1 MKTVLHSSLLER
13 AIPLNEQVYSLI
25 REAIASGRVKAG
37 ERITE
42 RELAAKLDVSPTP
55 VREALFCLAQE
66 GLIERRGPR
75 GVYVKELPVAMLP
88 EMVYMAAALR
98 GVAVRFAAQK
108 MTEEE
113 LEELYDVLEQAREVY
128 TTRPKDAAETLQ
140 ALSEKFHLLINKG
153 CRNEVL
159 TNFLATLQVFGRSLR
174 VRVIQ
179 TRLDL
184 DLDYLIRGYHE
195 HLAIAKALSAR
206 DGDLAEK
213 LMREHTLRTGTAF
226 TEALKN
232 EMGF

>member
-1 MKTVLHSSLLER
+1 MIQPSLLER

-25 REAIASGRVKAG
+25 REAIASGVIKAG

-75 GVYVKELPVAMLP
+75 SVYVKDMPLAAFP
-88 EMVYMAAALR
+88 EIVYIWAALR
-98 GVAVRFAAQK
+98 GVAARFAAQK

-113 LEELYDVLEQAREVY
+113 LEELHAVLEQAREVY
-128 TTRPKDAAETLQ
+128 TSRPKDAAETLQ
-140 ALSEKFHLLINKG
+140 ALSERFHLLINKG

-159 TNFLATLQVFGRSLR
+159 VNFLETLQVFGRSLH

-179 TRLDL
+179 TGLDM
-184 DLDYLIRGYHE
+184 DLDYLIKGYHE

-206 DGDLAEK
+206 DGDLAER
-213 LMREHTLRTGTAF
+213 LMREHTLRTGSAL
-226 TEALKN
+226 TEALKG
-232 EMGF
+232 EIGF